1 MKNHKCLYSLGCLLC
16 FFCLLGSCSLSEEL
30 DKIKGI
36 TAIQA
41 SGSFNANIVD
51 ASLLLKDLISTD
63 NLDLKANALTGDYS
77 FGFESNSNYNIETVT
92 FPKVSINP
100 LVVTLPAQFS
110 NPLVPIPAGEYTL
123 QKVISTFNIE
133 TPKMGTTIFP
143 AGANIAVIKLKS
155 GAIITLNLN
164 NEFNLGARIKVTIP
178 NLTKNGLAYSKT
190 FDNIAGNTISN
201 LIIND
206 ISGYT
211 LSTNGMSIEIETT
224 IIKASIAPISGSKM
238 SFSTTIDIAD
248 HHESIEGFFGELVLK
263 PDPIV
268 VNVALPAGFK
278 KITTSDMII
287 KEIVVIVTVSKNNL
301 TLPFD
306 IEMLSEGITLEKT
319 TLAANSIFQFKIKN
333 LNILNLP
340 QLKLTPVVTLNKGL
354 TSGINKITDISAL
367 TFNAKVD
374 VPMDITAKDLSYGQ
388 EGANSFYED
397 TTKESDFEFK
407 EGKISVLGS
416 INSDL
421 PLGATV
427 QVYYRSIANGP
438 DLLSLFDSPI
448 VVNSGDNKFNVSV
461 TKEKL
466 DLIKTYPLNDIRVT
480 LNGSGK
486 INSGQRMIFK
496 IGLAAK
502 GTITVKI

>member
-1 MKNHKCLYSLGCLLC
+1 MKIHKRFYLLGCLKC

-36 TAIQA
+36 TAIEA
-41 SGSFNANIVD
+41 SGSFNANIINDV
-51 ASLLLKDLISTD
+51 LLLKDLISTD
-63 NLDLKANALTGDYS
+63 NLDLKANAVTGDYS
-77 FGFESNSNYNIETVT
+77 FGFENNSNYKIETVI
-92 FPKVSINP
+92 FPKISINP
-100 LVVTLPAQFS
+100 LVVTLPAS
-110 NPLVPIPAGEYTL
+110 YTSTPIPAGEYDL
-123 QKVISTFNIE
+123 QKVTSSFAIE

-155 GAIITLNLN
+155 GAKITLNLN

-190 FDNIAGNTISN
+190 FDNIAANTISN
-201 LIIND
+201 LIIDD
-206 ISGYT
+206 ISGYI
-211 LSTNGMSIEIETT
+211 LSTNGMSIEIENT
-224 IIKASIAPISGSKM
+224 IKKTSSAPITGSKM

-248 HHESIEGFFGELVLK
+248 HHESIEGFFGELELK

-287 KEIVVIVTVSKNNL
+287 KETVITITVSKNNL

-306 IEMLSEGITLEKT
+306 IDMLSEGLTLEKT
-319 TLAANSIFQFKIKN
+319 TLEANSIFQFKIKN
-333 LNILNLP
+333 LNILNIA

-354 TSGINKITDISAL
+354 TSAINKITDISAL
-367 TFNAKVD
+367 TFNAKIE

-388 EGANSFYED
+388 EGANSFYKA

-407 EGKISVLGS
+407 EGKISVIGS
-416 INSDL
+416 VNSDV

-427 QVYYRSIANGP
+427 QVYYRNIANGP
-438 DLLSLFDSPI
+438 DSLSLFDSPI
-448 VVNSGDNKFNVSV
+448 VINSGDNNFNVAV

-466 DLIKTYPLNDIRVT
+466 DLIKTYPFNDIRVT

-496 IGLAAK
+496 VGLAAK